1 MLNVRPFVNILT
13 AADRYFLHNREN
25 FLQPIQM
32 QLSKKPKP
40 FFEFFFAFPKF
51 TSNFKLKKKA
61 KKTDKPQSLSVS
73 EIESDKRVYSNV

>member
-40 FFEFFFAFPKF
+40 FFEFFLHFR
-51 TSNFKLKKKA
+51 NLHQILNLKKKA